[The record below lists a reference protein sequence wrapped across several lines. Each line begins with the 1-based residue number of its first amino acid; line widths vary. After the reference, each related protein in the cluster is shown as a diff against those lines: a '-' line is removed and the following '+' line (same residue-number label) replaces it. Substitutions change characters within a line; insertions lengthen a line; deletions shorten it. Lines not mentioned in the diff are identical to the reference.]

1 MSHSPHVS
9 RIPPF
14 NWHESVK
21 NIWDFCILTAKINKP
36 LSLVDD
42 ISAELDVA
50 DELAL
55 IEYVGNTKNT
65 QSNNCQEEE
74 IVSA

>member
-1 MSHSPHVS
+1 MTWVS
-9 RIPPF
+9 
-14 NWHESVK
+14 K
-21 NIWDFCILTAKINKP
+21 NIWEICILTAKINKP
-36 LSLVDD
+36 LSIVDD

-65 QSNNCQEEE
+65 QSNNGQEEE